1 MATSALRSAGQVRG
15 HGGSS
20 PAPCGA
26 SLRPVRAMCLDMERA
41 PCGARFACAARMER
55 AARGRPGSVLLVTEG
70 LTLPMAKAGGLR
82 RGFRSHHLEAHP
94 DGLGMLRVAAPL
106 GEAELVGEQVVELI
120 SVVAPKRIELGND
133 VGFNEPARE
142 FAAVDVVA
150 DEVVA
155 LGRSDEE
162 DEAALPGGVLDDLQ
176 EPQEAA
182 VLAPS
187 EAPELKEVPKPVG
200 A

>member
-1 MATSALRSAGQVRG
+1 
-15 HGGSS
+15 
-20 PAPCGA
+20 
-26 SLRPVRAMCLDMERA
+26 
-41 PCGARFACAARMER
+41 
-55 AARGRPGSVLLVTEG
+55 
-70 LTLPMAKAGGLR
+70 
-82 RGFRSHHLEAHP
+82 
-94 DGLGMLRVAAPL
+94 MLRVAAPL

-133 VGFNEPARE
+133 VGFDEPARE

>member
-1 MATSALRSAGQVRG
+1 
-15 HGGSS
+15 
-20 PAPCGA
+20 
-26 SLRPVRAMCLDMERA
+26 
-41 PCGARFACAARMER
+41 
-55 AARGRPGSVLLVTEG
+55 
-70 LTLPMAKAGGLR
+70 MAKAGGLR

-133 VGFNEPARE
+133 VGFDEPARE